1 MSENIKI
8 VSATIECWRC
18 AGPCAPEH
26 CPNCG
31 NRKIV
36 NGTRIIEEALRKLT
50 TNATAKLIATAKA
63 GHRALEGA
71 LSVIQHNGGYGQEY
85 HHWRNVADALAA
97 ALADHDRQPNERM

>member
-18 AGPCAPEH
+18 SGPCAPEH

-36 NGTRIIEEALRKLT
+36 NGTRIIEEALRKKAPT
-50 TNATAKLIATAKA
+50 PDAKLIAAAANFAITS
-63 GHRALEGA
+63 LLGA
-71 LSVIQHNGGYGQEY
+71 AAVLDDVPGKSPNARDCRQA
-85 HHWRNVADALAA
+85 ADALAA
-97 ALADHDRQPNERM
+97 ALAERGRV